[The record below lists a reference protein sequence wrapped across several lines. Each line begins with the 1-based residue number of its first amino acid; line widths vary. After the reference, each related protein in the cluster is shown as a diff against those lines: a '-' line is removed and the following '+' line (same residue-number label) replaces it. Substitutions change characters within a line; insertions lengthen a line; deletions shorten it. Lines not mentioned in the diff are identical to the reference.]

1 MTSREEIHARQL
13 PMVQGSLQS
22 DEGRH
27 SHHGTYARRRE
38 LEQEAAAAA
47 VLYPRPRRAVSNV
60 VPVRERLL

>member
-1 MTSREEIHARQL
+1 MTSREEIHAAQMR
-13 PMVQGSLQS
+13 MVAASLQS

-38 LEQEAAAAA
+38 IEQEAAAAA
-47 VLYPRPRRAVSNV
+47 VLYPRPRKAVSNV